1 MLESPDRQSNGRRR
15 SLAARVSRQYLSRMP
30 ARDDPPSPES
40 SPHELARFYD
50 RSYSRDGA
58 DAELYSRWRAVGAR
72 GKADHV
78 ITLCQRAHMRPAR
91 TLEVGCGDGSLL
103 SELHRRDF
111 GGRLAG
117 VEISAS
123 GVRLARQRRELSEV
137 LTYDGEHLPFSSR
150 EFDLSILSH
159 VLEHVTR
166 PHELL
171 HEAARVSRAVVF
183 EVPLE
188 ANLSAARRAKR
199 THALEVGHL
208 HRLDRAAARQFAH
221 DAGLRIAAELDDAL
235 SRQALGFFARDR
247 RASAA
252 AGAKWMVRAGVHR
265 LAPSLARRAFTVHYA
280 CLCLPDEEAF
290 ARREPEG

>member
-1 MLESPDRQSNGRRR
+1 MPQRD
-15 SLAARVSRQYLSRMP
+15 APLSR
-30 ARDDPPSPES
+30 DP

-58 DAELYSRWRAVGAR
+58 DAELYSRWRAIGAR

-78 ITLCQRAHMRPAR
+78 IALCERAQMRPAR

-103 SELHRRDF
+103 SELHRRSF

-117 VEISAS
+117 AEISAS
-123 GVRLARQRRELSEV
+123 GVEIARQRPEISEV
-137 LTYDGEHLPFSSR
+137 LRYDGEHLPFRSR

-171 HEAARVSRAVVF
+171 AEAARVSRTVVF

-188 ANLSAARRAKR
+188 ANFSAGRRGKR

-208 HRLDRAAARQFAH
+208 HRLDRAAARSVAH

-235 SRQALGFFARDR
+235 PREALSFFARSGR
-247 RASAA
+247 ARAAASA
-252 AGAKWMVRAGVHR
+252 KWTVRAGVHR
-265 LAPSLARRAFTVHYA
+265 VAPSLARRAFTVHYA
-280 CLCLPDEEAF
+280 CLCLPD
-290 ARREPEG
+290 

>member
-1 MLESPDRQSNGRRR
+1 MPD
-15 SLAARVSRQYLSRMP
+15 
-30 ARDDPPSPES
+30 RDDPLSTQSQPQ
-40 SPHELARFYD
+40 ELARFYD

-58 DAELYSRWRAVGAR
+58 DAQLYSRWRAIGAR

-78 ITLCQRAHMRPAR
+78 IALCERAQLRPAQ

-123 GVRLARQRRELSEV
+123 GVALARQRPEISEV
-137 LTYDGEHLPFSSR
+137 VGYDGERLPFSPR
-150 EFDLSILSH
+150 EFDLTILSH

-171 HEAARVSRAVVF
+171 AEAARVSRAVVF

-199 THALEVGHL
+199 SHALEVGHL
-208 HRLDRAAARQFAH
+208 HRLDRTAARAIAH
-221 DAGLRIAAELDDAL
+221 DAGLRIAGELDDSLSREAL
-235 SRQALGFFARDR
+235 SFFARGSQ
-247 RASAA
+247 ASAA
-252 AGAKWMVRAGVHR
+252 ASAKWAVRAGVHR
-265 LAPSLARRAFTVHYA
+265 LAPSLARRTFTVHYA
-280 CLCLPDEEAF
+280 CLCLPDQ
-290 ARREPEG
+290 RP